1 MLYYSRQAKQFGR
14 DLRKNQTQAEQ
25 VLWARIR
32 RKQILNVQFY
42 RQKPI
47 DRYIVD
53 FYCAAA
59 RLVIELDGSQ
69 HYTPDAMAYDAKRTE
84 LLESLGL
91 KVIRFANHR
100 VFFDVESVLAVIH
113 AEVRERMPNGRMET
127 QHDQ

>member
-113 AEVRERMPNGRMET
+113 AEVRERMNPCVLNNVL
-127 QHDQ
+127 